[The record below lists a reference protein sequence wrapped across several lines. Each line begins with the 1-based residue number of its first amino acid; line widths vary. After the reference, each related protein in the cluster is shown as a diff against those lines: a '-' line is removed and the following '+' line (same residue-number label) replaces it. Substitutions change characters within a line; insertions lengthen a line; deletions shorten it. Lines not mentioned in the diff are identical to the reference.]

1 MAPRVSIKNILSI
14 SKRSYSAVKTKEP
27 STKTQASVATAASSM
42 STAKTTT
49 NGHKGQIFWMRN
61 PRTGNWAPEDR
72 FEDVDAVELRNKI
85 LFKK

>member
-1 MAPRVSIKNILSI
+1 MAPRVSIKTILSI
-14 SKRSYSAVKTKEP
+14 SKRSYSAVKTKET
-27 STKTQASVATAASSM
+27 STKTQASVATAASM
-42 STAKTTT
+42 STAKTTAD
-49 NGHKGQIFWMRN
+49 GHKGEIFWMRN